1 MMNKETT
8 VFKSWDE
15 LTPLEQSGECFSDY
29 FKEAHGF
36 RPRHIDTSSWTLEDF
51 DREFAALSVICK
63 ANDIQEEIDQKEAS
77 IEFEAR
83 VQIVINTGAK
93 DRETAIQWIAD
104 ADECN
109 GDLEYLCFLNRL
121 PYNYFKKVTA

>member
-1 MMNKETT
+1 MNKEIT

-29 FKEAHGF
+29 FKDAHGF

-51 DREFAALSVICK
+51 DREFAELAVICK

-77 IEFEAR
+77 LEFEAR
-83 VQIVINTGAK
+83 VQTVINTGAK

-104 ADECN
+104 SEGCN
-109 GDLEYLCFLNRL
+109 ADLEHLCFLNRL